1 MSFSSRPFLAEK
13 SSGHSPVAPTKS
25 PLINAQGKVHK
36 QQSNSSPKSLS
47 KKWEHKENHGLE
59 KGRFGFSEKPPIAGG
74 KSFLSPKGTR
84 VAASAAKSPLIRPSP
99 RKILGER
106 NPFYREA
113 SLRVEENL
121 VKEDKFGISLSVTD
135 AHNITKDVAVVQD
148 TQTFH
153 PEANLPAEEALIK
166 EDTFG
171 IRSFAAHVHTI
182 SKDLAVPEKQQTEQA
197 EMSFVGLKPAASL
210 GTRETLPVG
219 SSASLQELVES
230 ILREMSHSSRSELV
244 IQESYLQQQHSL
256 GMLGKDSNK
265 GAHLSEQLDSVS
277 AVTEEYNVNKLSSPQ
292 HLHNVRAEL
301 KHEDN
306 FYPETEREIP
316 VEDCCT
322 ESCGS
327 AVNATGATTPLKN
340 DLHESE
346 TLEGF
351 ENEVSSENLAAN
363 DKANVPTGEGECD
376 AVSAGLLEVAME
388 AHEGCFEVKHDLPQ
402 SAARARFFHS
412 KVCTFLCVAAVILL
426 SIGSHALPTLVQ
438 QSPFS
443 RFWQDNIYSE
453 QVFKMLIKGAEGLWT
468 DSPTTYH
475 HYPILQGFQLQKNV
489 EIAVTVTKKNLQSA
503 EVLSRVIRSW
513 RFVKEETIGSLDVES
528 FQSGIERIGRFVSF
542 TFNKMT
548 KKFWSRDL
556 QNSLQ
561 KMSEHWKH
569 QLPACLTPLHIQA
582 TAAKFRHQLAERVQT
597 HGLMMAVE
605 RLTTHVMSSTSY
617 IMKTLQYQA
626 SLSKLKEEYD
636 KLKNRLFGLFQAKIS
651 PTGLV
656 ESVSSVVESLQYD
669 TLRSWL
675 HTKYVNL
682 KYFTENTVNAFM
694 ETVMRKPA
702 QERRKDRS
710 VPSIEEWD
718 WFSEYDIPYDE
729 YLEPFEASEKAMT
742 TSTDLPQLDGL
753 LSAILYGSSVEIKA
767 RYLDLL
773 HIMDSDEEIELPLNA
788 LEQGSQPADDGVM
801 TANNECHFETWEEE
815 ILSMCV
821 ISKKESM
828 GSFNLP
834 LVATSPSTE
843 LRQIRN
849 DDMIMH
855 MGTENIADEIESN
868 LERLQD
874 NPVAND
880 RHTSQLAEFEHQQA
894 SVIKSANCEEQA
906 LPAKNS
912 EVSSL
917 RSSLSLNDGT
927 VFALIIVAFSLS
939 AVYFYGH
946 YKLLKAKKLAKFY
959 DIIEGDDSTNLKE
972 ANMHT
977 PQIKEVEK
985 FTGAGTT
992 TATFSTPE
1000 CTKRNNMEGTLNTSP
1015 DHFVESPFGS
1025 FTAYKRVI
1033 QKEVSS

>member
-1 MSFSSRPFLAEK
+1 
-13 SSGHSPVAPTKS
+13 
-25 PLINAQGKVHK
+25 
-36 QQSNSSPKSLS
+36 
-47 KKWEHKENHGLE
+47 
-59 KGRFGFSEKPPIAGG
+59 
-74 KSFLSPKGTR
+74 
-84 VAASAAKSPLIRPSP
+84 
-99 RKILGER
+99 
-106 NPFYREA
+106 
-113 SLRVEENL
+113 
-121 VKEDKFGISLSVTD
+121 
-135 AHNITKDVAVVQD
+135 
-148 TQTFH
+148 
-153 PEANLPAEEALIK
+153 
-166 EDTFG
+166 
-171 IRSFAAHVHTI
+171 
-182 SKDLAVPEKQQTEQA
+182 
-197 EMSFVGLKPAASL
+197 MSFVGLKPAASL

-256 GMLGKDSNK
+256 GML
-265 GAHLSEQLDSVS
+265 
-277 AVTEEYNVNKLSSPQ
+277 
-292 HLHNVRAEL
+292 
-301 KHEDN
+301 
-306 FYPETEREIP
+306 
-316 VEDCCT
+316 
-322 ESCGS
+322 
-327 AVNATGATTPLKN
+327 GATTPLKN

-1033 QKEVSS
+1033 QKEGSGQEEVRLTPLRRSSRIRNQILSPKQKDILSPAS